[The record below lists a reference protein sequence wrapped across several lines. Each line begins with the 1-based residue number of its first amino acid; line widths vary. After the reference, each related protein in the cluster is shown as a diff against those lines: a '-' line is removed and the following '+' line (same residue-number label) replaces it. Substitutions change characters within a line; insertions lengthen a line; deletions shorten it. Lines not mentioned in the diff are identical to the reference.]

1 MASAIILLPLYIAY
15 LPTDVYGALS
25 MYLAFSLIVQ
35 IVVTYSFDTSLFIH
49 YHEFKD
55 EPQKLSVFVSSA
67 FIFMLLLSL
76 AVGLVLVVAGDLI
89 FRLIFDDQKI
99 SFYPYGLFAIA
110 AGIFQGLFKIY
121 SNLIQSR
128 QRADLYFWANLIL
141 FSGIAGFTVL
151 GLHYFPNTLFGPL
164 GGRALAGLLASTW
177 VLYRVFKEYGFTFNF
192 TLLKATLHFNH
203 YTFIYQIQQW
213 GVTYLDRFLMFFYL
227 PLSSVGIYDFS
238 IKCLALIEFVMMGLN
253 SSFYP
258 KVVSIIMAQ
267 KTKESTPEL
276 NRYYHGII
284 AVIMISVCT
293 SIFFLPFIIDLLE
306 TDKGY
311 AAAIIYFPY
320 IAASYLIRVV
330 RLYFASPYA
339 VLKYTKPL
347 PGVYTIITIVRI
359 GLILL
364 LVKEFGITGIIISM
378 LVSLVLEVV
387 LLEYVIRKKFTFRY
401 NTFKIIVAPLL
412 LFLAIIILEPLFGAD
427 FPVITHLFYIVVVLG
442 FLLWVYRN
450 EIKLLKLKRE

>member
-1 MASAIILLPLYIAY
+1 MASAIILLPIYIAY
-15 LPTDVYGALS
+15 LSTDVYGVLS

-35 IVVTYSFDTSLFIH
+35 IIVTYSFDSSLFIH
-49 YHEFKD
+49 YHEFKHD
-55 EPQKLSVFVSSA
+55 PKKLSQFVSSA
-67 FIFMLLLSL
+67 FIFMLLISL
-76 AVGLVLVVAGDLI
+76 GVGLFLVVAGDFI
-89 FRLIFDDQKI
+89 FKLVFDNDKI

-110 AGIFQGLFKIY
+110 TGIFQGLFKIY
-121 SNLIQSR
+121 SNLMQSR
-128 QRADLYFWANLIL
+128 QRADLYLWANLIL
-141 FSGIAGFTVL
+141 FSGIAGFTII

-164 GGRALAGLLASTW
+164 GGRALAGSLAAGW
-177 VLYRVFKEYGFTFNF
+177 VLFQIFREYGVTFSF
-192 TLLKATLHFNH
+192 SLLKDTFGFNH

-213 GVTYLDRFLMFFYL
+213 AITYLDRFLMFFFL

-238 IKCLALIEFVMMGLN
+238 IKCLALIEFIMIGLN
-253 SSFYP
+253 STFYP

-284 AVIMISVCT
+284 AVIMIMVAV
-293 SIFFLPFIIDLLE
+293 SIFFLPIIINLLE

-311 AAAIIYFPY
+311 AAAVIYFPY
-320 IAASYLIRVV
+320 IAVSYLIRVV

-347 PGVYTIITIVRI
+347 PVVYTVITIVRI
-359 GLILL
+359 GGILL
-364 LVKEFGITGIIISM
+364 FVEKLGITGIILSM
-378 LVSLVLEVV
+378 LISLVLEVI

-401 NTFKIIVAPLL
+401 NVFKIIVAPLL
-412 LFLAIIILEPLFGAD
+412 LFLAIIILEPLFGTR
-427 FPVITHLFYIVVVLG
+427 FPVITHLSYIGIVAG

-450 EIKLLKLKRE
+450 ELKLIKLKEA